1 MLAALWL
8 PRFQLQAVLRDMP
21 ATPSATLALLDEAVA
36 GAKEK
41 DRILHVN
48 EAAERSGVHPG
59 MTATQAQARCPRIAF
74 LHRDPASEA
83 SAQQLL
89 LDSALQWTPDYESTA
104 PGICVMDLDHL
115 RDTEGRE
122 KACGHSLHEQ
132 LIEQK
137 LDARVGF
144 AMNVD
149 LAILAAQAADPVLV
163 LRNDQEAAAFLH
175 DLPVTALR
183 PSLEILEILKL
194 WGIGTLGGL
203 VKLPRSEVTARLG
216 KEGLLLWDMA
226 AGGRERLL
234 KLVRPPVDYKEEQ
247 DLEYSL
253 ESLDPLLFLLR
264 RMLQR
269 LCNRLSSAW
278 MVAASML
285 LTMRFADENTHTRE
299 LKVAEPTRDEEL
311 LVRVLHTHLESL
323 SASAPITHL
332 SLEIKPARPAG
343 NQANLFER
351 ALRDP
356 NRFAETLARLEALLG
371 VGRVGKARL
380 LPSRRMDAFSV
391 MGFAEAPA
399 PALLNHDTLPHG
411 LPLRRLRPATMVQVT
426 LAAGRPV
433 GFVQGR
439 QHHEVRDA
447 EGPWL
452 LSGGWW
458 DLGKAWK
465 KEVWAVQTRDGVL
478 YQLARQDGQWVMEG
492 LLG

>member
-1 MLAALWL
+1 
-8 PRFQLQAVLRDMP
+8 LRDMP
-21 ATPSATLALLDEAVA
+21 AAPSATLALLDEAVA

-59 MTATQAQARCPRIAF
+59 MTATQGQARCPRIVF

-115 RDTEGRE
+115 RDMEGKE
-122 KACGHSLHEQ
+122 ETCGHSLHEQ
-132 LIEQK
+132 LIDQK

-149 LAILAAQAADPVLV
+149 LAILAAQAATPVLV

-175 DLPVTALR
+175 GLSITALR
-183 PSLEILEILKL
+183 PSPEVLDILKL
-194 WGIGTLGGL
+194 WGISTLGAL
-203 VKLPRSEVTARLG
+203 VKLPRSAVTARLG

-234 KLVRPPVDYKEEQ
+234 KLVRPPIDYKEEQ

-253 ESLDPLLFLLR
+253 ESLNPMLFLLR

-269 LCNRLSSAW
+269 LCCRLSSAW
-278 MVAASML
+278 MVAASMV
-285 LTMRFADENTHTRE
+285 LTMRFADENTHSRE
-299 LKVAEPTRDEEL
+299 LKIAEPTRDEEL

-323 SASAPITHL
+323 NASAPIIHL

-371 VGRVGKARL
+371 IGRVGKARL
-380 LPSRRMDAFSV
+380 LPSRRIDAFNV
-391 MGFAEAPA
+391 VGFASP
-399 PALLNHDTLPHG
+399 PSPPLLNNDTLPHG
-411 LPLRRLRPATMVQVT
+411 LPLRRLRPAATVQVM
-426 LAAGRPV
+426 LVAGKPAS
-433 GFVQGR
+433 FVQGR
-439 QHHEVRDA
+439 QHYEVRDA

-452 LSGGWW
+452 LSGNWW
-458 DLGKAWK
+458 DLGKTWE

-478 YQLARQDGQWVMEG
+478 YQLANQNDRWVLEG